1 MSLRTRTPK
10 SVVSESNAP
19 NFDNLSRVLEVGM
32 TNKLAMSVR
41 SSAEAHKDNM
51 TMDEFASR
59 FMKAVETE
67 TIDMNHADAIGYRAT
82 ATRILRNTTSAAG
95 EAKVMTKRA
104 LEDILVEVKQRWQ
117 GAKNPVHWSTF
128 SGKKLSRLIKD
139 HYKRRFSEKAWKEI
153 LMGTNLNRVYYAD
166 SGGNL
171 SVQIYIDAPDKNN
184 AEAKPK
190 LVVQLLVFELEFS
203 TQPESKVVYD
213 LNEMQS
219 MPYSFIISLIDRSI
233 DVVVYRFVSWSDP
246 QKIKMRQQ
254 ESWDR
259 TQ

>member
-32 TNKLAMSVR
+32 ANKLAMSVR

-82 ATRILRNTTSAAG
+82 ATKILRNTTSAAG
-95 EAKVMTKRA
+95 AANVVTKRA
-104 LEDILVEVKQRWQ
+104 LEDLLVEVKQRWQ
-117 GAKNPVHWSTF
+117 GAKNPVHWSTV
-128 SGKKLSRLIKD
+128 SKKKLSKLIKD
-139 HYKRRFSEKAWKEI
+139 HYKRRFSEKAWQEI
-153 LMGTNLNRVYYAD
+153 LMGINLNRVYYAD

-171 SVQIYIDAPDKNN
+171 SVQIYINAPDK
-184 AEAKPK
+184 K
-190 LVVQLLVFELEFS
+190 LVVQLLAFELDFS
-203 TQPESKVVYD
+203 AQPDSKVVYD
-213 LNEMQS
+213 LVDMQS
-219 MPYSFIISLIDRSI
+219 MPYSFIIGLIDRSI
-233 DVVVYRFVSWSDP
+233 DVVVSKFVSLSDNL
-246 QKIKMRQQ
+246 KKK
-254 ESWDR
+254 
-259 TQ
+259 